1 MDHQMYQCVYPF
13 RAGNKRSDYP
23 LYAASYYFGHITR
36 RGDDSLEKLVIVG
49 NVEGKR
55 SRPIPNQM
63 DKSTKRR
70 QLNSGA
76 Q

>member
-23 LYAASYYFGHITR
+23 LYAAAYYFGHITR

-55 SRPIPNQM
+55 SRPTPTRWTNQLKE
-63 DKSTKRR
+63 D
-70 QLNSGA
+70 N
-76 Q
+76 